1 MWRRRREAASTRLS
15 AAPYSAHH
23 KLYSEAVVSS
33 IASAV
38 ALAEV
43 GLFRETVQYVQ
54 KAAKALYEGAREVFE
69 QMEVSLQRL
78 AELFVEAVTRVLA
91 WVDEHKAYLFLM
103 AAGVVALGVALNMWG
118 LVELEKLAYAAS
130 LTPFVAGLADAGG
143 KAAERFKTLAERW
156 KVNDNEEQMIENI
169 INEIINAPL
178 KGERPFLKLSES
190 ANLPKPLVELRRALK
205 RAEDMAK
212 IDEVVK
218 DAAVVAAIVLYKT
231 LINNA
236 KAYEEWAGWYEWA
249 RGLVKE
255 REFTVKA
262 EEVKR
267 LHEAQRR
274 LEEAAEE
281 VMRELN
287 SVLALYK
294 SHSRELYE
302 KLKPHL
308 EVDVKKAE
316 ELAEASYRRLSDY
329 SGANMGTKAYA
340 ALLSVARGGIYGHVA
355 MLLAGEGA
363 LADIVLSTPEGVY
376 QKAWRIAKGRGEAV
390 DPSRSPKGAA
400 NWEDRAASAPLRY
413 LLSRAV
419 DEDLLFRRV
428 EGGFE
433 VFKAYGGVEA
443 RVDVL
448 KIGETSARSRA
459 GEEALRRF
467 VEEAKRT
474 ALDLSGMD
482 KAPQYLEWRATDVS
496 TSGMQI
502 VAATVHPWQLKWY
515 FSLLGEEKSISG
527 RADVTKKGIKL
538 AVTALWPRERES
550 QILWESRWLE
560 SLLGRRVESWRELV
574 DAIDWSWVLRK
585 VGELA
590 DKLKPWIGRKDASDA
605 EREDLMRRM
614 LGELA
619 LLVHF
624 AETRRGKND
633 GDWREERIKMLAKA
647 VEDLSGWRIAG
658 DHAERLARAII
669 RYAEGYKKETEE
681 RIENLVRDDGVSGE
695 EVWGIVERVLSG
707 DDPYVY
713 CLARYCARDEVVRK
727 FVAPALELVMLD
739 KALSGKFSREEALL
753 RFGEMYATAIAGD
766 GSVEPGKV
774 MLTVG
779 GELSGG
785 AALLRLAALHLLN
798 QLLPDELKFNVRI
811 YVERVRY
818 NIAATGENAA
828 RFMRLLA
835 VSAPSSGGEYLSE
848 KFNEFVKEAKVKVR
862 FGNIRLTDGG
872 NVAADLIISEG
883 GVAVKYNV
891 YLRKDAIVL
900 QFTSSDQSR
909 VELAA
914 RLLKLVGVTAEVQ
927 KEGGR
932 DVWYIQ
938 VTTSMLATG
947 HEELR
952 NALAEIVR
960 EAIARGWVDVGK
972 AEGWLEE
979 LEKGRVL
986 KEGWPRYEVG
996 LAKGGLKVRFSSTSP
1011 DNIEREAQ
1019 RLRDMGLEEGR
1030 HFSVRM
1036 PEGSG
1041 EGYVSIYRKGL
1052 EHAAW
1057 LSVHSSER
1065 QRGLAAKFVEYI
1077 LQRAKEKGEKV
1088 YEKASKIIEEGMSRG
1103 SLKLEGFEKEVEVN
1117 GKKHTVRVIGG
1128 GAEIEER
1135 QGGRKLLRIRIT
1147 AEVDRARGNY
1157 TITYSRRGANNAA
1170 VGFAVVRADVP
1181 GGKEAVAER
1190 FAAVVEALTG
1200 KKPRVYRTK
1209 DGRVMIKCYEG
1220 HLEGFARF
1228 AELADAI
1235 EKWLEETGR

>member
-1 MWRRRREAASTRLS
+1 MWRRRREAASARLS
-15 AAPYSAHH
+15 AALYSVHH
-23 KLYSEAVVSS
+23 GLYSEAVVSS
-33 IASAV
+33 IASTV

-54 KAAKALYEGAREVFE
+54 KAAKALYGSAREVFE
-69 QMEVSLQRL
+69 RVKVSLQRL

-103 AAGVVALGVALNMWG
+103 AAGAVALGVALDMWG

-143 KAAERFKTLAERW
+143 KGAERFRALAERW
-156 KVNDNEEQMIENI
+156 KVDDNEKKQMIENI
-169 INEIINAPL
+169 IKEIINAPL

-190 ANLPKPLVELRRALK
+190 ANLPEPLVELRRALK

-218 DAAVVAAIVLYKT
+218 DAAVVAALVLYKT

-236 KAYEEWAGWYEWA
+236 KAYEEWAGWYGWA
-249 RGLVKE
+249 RGLVKGRKFAVKVEEVE
-255 REFTVKA
+255 RLRGAQKRLEEVA
-262 EEVKR
+262 EEVR
-267 LHEAQRR
+267 
-274 LEEAAEE
+274 
-281 VMRELN
+281 RELN
-287 SVLALYK
+287 SVLSLYK

-302 KLKPHL
+302 KLRPHL
-308 EVDVKKAE
+308 EVDVEKAE
-316 ELAEASYRRLSDY
+316 GLAEASYRRLSDY
-329 SGANMGTKAYA
+329 SDANMGTRAYA
-340 ALLSVARGGIYGHVA
+340 ALLSIARGGICGHVA

-400 NWEDRAASAPLRY
+400 NWEDRAASALLRY

-448 KIGETSARSRA
+448 KIGETSARSKA
-459 GEEALRRF
+459 GEEVLRRF

-474 ALDLSGMD
+474 ALDLSGFD

-496 TSGMQI
+496 TSGMRI

-560 SLLGRRVESWRELV
+560 FLLGRRVESWRELV
-574 DAIDWSWVLRK
+574 DAIDWSWVLKR
-585 VGELA
+585 VEELA
-590 DKLKPWIGRKDASDA
+590 DKLKPWIGPERASDA
-605 EREDLMRRM
+605 EKEDLMRRM

-669 RYAEGYKKETEE
+669 RYAEGYKKEAEE
-681 RIENLVRDDGVSGE
+681 RIENLVRDVGVSGE
-695 EVWGIVERVLSG
+695 EVWGVVERVLSG

-713 CLARYCARDEVVRK
+713 CLARDCARDEVVRK

-828 RFMRLLA
+828 RFMRFLA
-835 VSAPSSGGEYLSE
+835 VSAPSAGGEYLSD

-872 NVAADLIISEG
+872 NVAADLIISEAG
-883 GVAVKYNV
+883 IPVKYDV

-900 QFTSSDQSR
+900 QFASSDRSR

-914 RLLKLVGVTAEVQ
+914 RLLRLAGITAEVE

-932 DVWYIQ
+932 DVWR
-938 VTTSMLATG
+938 VEATTDKLAAG
-947 HEELR
+947 HVELR
-952 NALAEIVR
+952 DALAEVVR
-960 EAIARGWVDVGK
+960 EVIARGWVDANK
-972 AEGWLEE
+972 AEGWLEK
-979 LEKGRVL
+979 LEGGL
-986 KEGWPRYEVG
+986 TLMEGWPQYEVG
-996 LAKGGLKVRFSSTSP
+996 LAKGGLKVRFSSTNS
-1011 DNIEREAQ
+1011 DSIEQEAR
-1019 RLRDMGLEEGR
+1019 RLREMGLEEGR
-1030 HFSVRM
+1030 HFSVKI

-1057 LSVHSSER
+1057 LSVNGSKT
-1065 QRGLAAKFVEYI
+1065 QRELAAKFVEYI

-1103 SLKLEGFEKEVEVN
+1103 SLKLEGFEKEVEVD
-1117 GKKHTVRVIGG
+1117 GKKHMVKVIGG

-1147 AEVDRARGNY
+1147 AEVDRARGDY

-1170 VGFAVVRADVP
+1170 VGFAVVRADTP
-1181 GGKEAVAER
+1181 GREEDAER

-1200 KKPRVYRTK
+1200 KRPRVYRMK
-1209 DGRVMIKCYEG
+1209 DGRIMIECYEG

>member
-1 MWRRRREAASTRLS
+1 MWRRCGEAASTRLS

-69 QMEVSLQRL
+69 QVEVSLQRL
-78 AELFVEAVTRVLA
+78 AELFVEAVTRALA

-103 AAGVVALGVALNMWG
+103 AAVAAGAVALSAALNIWG
-118 LVELEKLAYAAS
+118 LVELDKLAYAAS

-156 KVNDNEEQMIENI
+156 KVNDNEKQMIENI

-249 RGLVKE
+249 KGLVKE
-255 REFTVKA
+255 REFAVKA

-274 LEEAAEE
+274 LEEVAEE
-281 VMRELN
+281 VIEELN

-316 ELAEASYRRLSDY
+316 GLAEASYRRLSDY

-400 NWEDRAASAPLRY
+400 NWEDRAASALLRY

-448 KIGETSARSRA
+448 KIGETSARSKA

-496 TSGMQI
+496 TSGMRI

-550 QILWESRWLE
+550 QILWESR
-560 SLLGRRVESWRELV
+560 
-574 DAIDWSWVLRK
+574 
-585 VGELA
+585 
-590 DKLKPWIGRKDASDA
+590 
-605 EREDLMRRM
+605 
-614 LGELA
+614 
-619 LLVHF
+619 
-624 AETRRGKND
+624 
-633 GDWREERIKMLAKA
+633 
-647 VEDLSGWRIAG
+647 
-658 DHAERLARAII
+658 
-669 RYAEGYKKETEE
+669 
-681 RIENLVRDDGVSGE
+681 
-695 EVWGIVERVLSG
+695 
-707 DDPYVY
+707 
-713 CLARYCARDEVVRK
+713 
-727 FVAPALELVMLD
+727 
-739 KALSGKFSREEALL
+739 
-753 RFGEMYATAIAGD
+753 
-766 GSVEPGKV
+766 
-774 MLTVG
+774 
-779 GELSGG
+779 
-785 AALLRLAALHLLN
+785 
-798 QLLPDELKFNVRI
+798 
-811 YVERVRY
+811 
-818 NIAATGENAA
+818 
-828 RFMRLLA
+828 
-835 VSAPSSGGEYLSE
+835 
-848 KFNEFVKEAKVKVR
+848 
-862 FGNIRLTDGG
+862 
-872 NVAADLIISEG
+872 
-883 GVAVKYNV
+883 
-891 YLRKDAIVL
+891 
-900 QFTSSDQSR
+900 
-909 VELAA
+909 
-914 RLLKLVGVTAEVQ
+914 
-927 KEGGR
+927 
-932 DVWYIQ
+932 
-938 VTTSMLATG
+938 
-947 HEELR
+947 
-952 NALAEIVR
+952 
-960 EAIARGWVDVGK
+960 
-972 AEGWLEE
+972 
-979 LEKGRVL
+979 
-986 KEGWPRYEVG
+986 
-996 LAKGGLKVRFSSTSP
+996 
-1011 DNIEREAQ
+1011 
-1019 RLRDMGLEEGR
+1019 
-1030 HFSVRM
+1030 
-1036 PEGSG
+1036 
-1041 EGYVSIYRKGL
+1041 
-1052 EHAAW
+1052 
-1057 LSVHSSER
+1057 
-1065 QRGLAAKFVEYI
+1065 
-1077 LQRAKEKGEKV
+1077 
-1088 YEKASKIIEEGMSRG
+1088 
-1103 SLKLEGFEKEVEVN
+1103 
-1117 GKKHTVRVIGG
+1117 
-1128 GAEIEER
+1128 
-1135 QGGRKLLRIRIT
+1135 
-1147 AEVDRARGNY
+1147 
-1157 TITYSRRGANNAA
+1157 
-1170 VGFAVVRADVP
+1170 
-1181 GGKEAVAER
+1181 
-1190 FAAVVEALTG
+1190 
-1200 KKPRVYRTK
+1200 
-1209 DGRVMIKCYEG
+1209 
-1220 HLEGFARF
+1220 
-1228 AELADAI
+1228 
-1235 EKWLEETGR
+1235 